1 MNLPLRLRFA
11 LLAALLVLLVAST
24 VGLAAYLSFRSS
36 VLNRAA
42 STAQT
47 EATRLVGLVEGGGRA
62 DGQLVDIADTSLT
75 RQLSSPGQRIEV
87 DRPNG
92 AVVQSSSQ
100 AMGLTAAFKAQCL
113 GTGHAQTRLSPP
125 PLLVV
130 CARVGPAGASV
141 GTIAVGVPLKDSL
154 ASLSTLR
161 MTLVLGVLGGV
172 ALAALLSLLL
182 ARRALRPLK
191 RIAAAAETIRAGD
204 LTRRIGYSGHDEV
217 GQLANVL
224 DACFT
229 ELEQS
234 IERQRRFAADASHEL
249 KTPIAAIR
257 ANVEVLRGWAS
268 AEPAA
273 REATLESLD
282 QAARRASRLVADL
295 LALERIDREPQSL
308 HTRVRL
314 DAVVLG
320 AVRDASALRHGAAVR
335 VGQLDDAIL
344 DAGDPIGLHQVVLN
358 VIANA
363 LEVSPHGNEVVVSLV
378 TTDAY
383 ARVTV
388 SDAGPGI
395 AGDDLEKIFERFY
408 TKRVGRGSQAGAGL
422 GLAIAR
428 AIAEEHGGD
437 LTARNNPG
445 RGASFVLRLPLRVT
459 RPGSESSGARSAQ
472 EGAVA

>member
-1 MNLPLRLRFA
+1 
-11 LLAALLVLLVAST
+11 
-24 VGLAAYLSFRSS
+24 
-36 VLNRAA
+36 
-42 STAQT
+42 
-47 EATRLVGLVEGGGRA
+47 
-62 DGQLVDIADTSLT
+62 
-75 RQLSSPGQRIEV
+75 
-87 DRPNG
+87 
-92 AVVQSSSQ
+92 
-100 AMGLTAAFKAQCL
+100 
-113 GTGHAQTRLSPP
+113 
-125 PLLVV
+125 
-130 CARVGPAGASV
+130 
-141 GTIAVGVPLKDSL
+141 VPLKDSL

-282 QAARRASRLVADL
+282 QAAHRASRLVADL

-335 VGQLDDAIL
+335 VGRLDDAIL
-344 DAGDPIGLHQVVLN
+344 EAGDPIGLHQVLLN

-378 TTDAY
+378 TTDAD

-395 AGDDLEKIFERFY
+395 AADDLEKIFERFY
-408 TKRVGRGSQAGAGL
+408 TKQVGRSSQAGAGL

-445 RGASFVLRLPLRVT
+445 RGASFVLRLPLRAT
-459 RPGSESSGARSAQ
+459 RPGSESSGARSAR